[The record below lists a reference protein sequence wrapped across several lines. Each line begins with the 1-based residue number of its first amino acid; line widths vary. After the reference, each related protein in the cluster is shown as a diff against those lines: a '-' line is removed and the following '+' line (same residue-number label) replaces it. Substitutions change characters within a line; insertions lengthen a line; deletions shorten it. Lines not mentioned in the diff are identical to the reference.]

1 MCAHSPME
9 DTIWTGAA
17 ASHGVREGA
26 YRKARCREC
35 TVVLVERDTKD
46 FAAAIQLLLDDPLL
60 AETYGR
66 NGWEHVMRNWTWEK
80 SVTALE
86 TQLSRCAGA
95 AA

>member
-1 MCAHSPME
+1 
-9 DTIWTGAA
+9 
-17 ASHGVREGA
+17 VREGGIPESVVH
-26 YRKARCREC
+26 EC
-35 TVVLVERDTKD
+35 TGLLAERNTKD

-66 NGWEHVMRNWTWEK
+66 NGREYVVRNWTWEK